1 MKYYQVSYRDV
12 TNQEQGFGTTI
23 FSTTFNF
30 FVPLQ
35 FSNATKKE
43 TSYKTVV
50 PIFWQE
56 ITKEQYD
63 FINEYKNE

>member
-1 MKYYQVSYRDV
+1 MKYFQVSYKYV

-23 FSTTFNF
+23 FSTTFNL

-35 FSNATKKE
+35 FSQTAVRE
-43 TSYKTVV
+43 TYYITVV
-50 PIFWQE
+50 PIFWEE

-63 FINEYKNE
+63 FINEYT